1 MSQIKRRVGTIA
13 IKNAEIKIRV
23 TKEQKE
29 LFKKIAKAENMSMS
43 EFIIV
48 TTEYLARKKD
58 ENMKSKDMIERRAA
72 KTEEKIMKLK
82 KKLNKNR

>member
-1 MSQIKRRVGTIA
+1 MKDDY
-13 IKNAEIKIRV
+13 IKIRV

-29 LFKKIAKAENMSMS
+29 LFKKIAKEESISVS

-58 ENMKSKDMIERRAA
+58 ENIKSKDMIERRVAR
-72 KTEEKIMKLK
+72 TEEKILKLK
-82 KKLNKNR
+82 EKLNKNR

>member
-1 MSQIKRRVGTIA
+1 MKDDY
-13 IKNAEIKIRV
+13 IKIRV

-29 LFKKIAKAENMSMS
+29 LFKEISKTEGISMS

-48 TTEYLARKKD
+48 TTEYLARKKA
-58 ENMKSKDMIERRAA
+58 ESIKSKDMIESRAA
-72 KTEEKIMKLK
+72 RTEEKILKLK